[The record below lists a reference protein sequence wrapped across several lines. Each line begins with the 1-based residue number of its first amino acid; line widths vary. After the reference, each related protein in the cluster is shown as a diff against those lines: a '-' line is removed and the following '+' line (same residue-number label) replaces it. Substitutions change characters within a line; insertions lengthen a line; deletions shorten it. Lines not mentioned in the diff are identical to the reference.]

1 MQFEFIINFKTAAAL
16 AFAMPPTAPTGRR
29 GARIAVLLRCIG
41 PLLAL
46 FGHAKQPS

>member
-29 GARIAVLLRCIG
+29 GARIAVVAAVHRCCWHEADMPI
-41 PLLAL
+41 
-46 FGHAKQPS
+46 